1 MIKIFEQFSY
11 IISLIIVISL
21 IIYIINEYKDKQK
34 EKKQNPIPQNI
45 QSEKITKNELQ
56 NPEILPYEKKML
68 LTKAEYSFYLKLKEE
83 CDKNNLLICP
93 KVRMEDFISVT
104 DKKNH
109 LKYRGYIKARH
120 IDFLI
125 CDNKLH
131 IKAGIELDDNTHK
144 QEKIK
149 QVDNL
154 KEKIFKQISLPL
166 FRIKMSDGYYQEQI
180 QKIINTLLQPNI
192 NKEDEIKTP

>member
-1 MIKIFEQFSY
+1 MNTIIEMIYGIIGIGIF
-11 IISLIIVISL
+11 ILIIC
-21 IIYIINEYKDKQK
+21 IIKKYNNTKIQNKAEKQ
-34 EKKQNPIPQNI
+34 
-45 QSEKITKNELQ
+45 
-56 NPEILPYEKKML
+56 ILDTIPYEKKML

-93 KVRMEDFISVT
+93 KVRMEDFINVT
-104 DKKNH
+104 DKHNN

-149 QVDNL
+149 QIDKL
-154 KEKIFKQISLPL
+154 KEKIFKKISLPL

-180 QKIINTLLQPNI
+180 HKVINTLLQPNI
-192 NKEDEIKTP
+192 NKEGEIKPPETRGP